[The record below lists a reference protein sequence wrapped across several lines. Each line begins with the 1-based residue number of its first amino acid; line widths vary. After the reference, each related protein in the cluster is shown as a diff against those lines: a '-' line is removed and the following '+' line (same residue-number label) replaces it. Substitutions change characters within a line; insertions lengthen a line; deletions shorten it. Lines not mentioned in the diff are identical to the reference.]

1 MVSQLVQK
9 GEKVK
14 TRKRKAVFIEL
25 TRENHERLE
34 KVAKKTGL
42 KWEQVV
48 DMILACE
55 VDIIEY
61 SAHKRKKLAEQL
73 KIRPTKSFL
82 YKPRFLG

>member
-1 MVSQLVQK
+1 MK
-9 GEKVK
+9 
-14 TRKRKAVFIEL
+14 KRKHKAIFIKL
-25 TRENHERLE
+25 TRENHEKLE
-34 KVAKKTGL
+34 RVSQKIGL
-42 KWEQVV
+42 KWERVV

-61 SAHKRKKLAEQL
+61 SAQKRKKLAKRL